1 MSDDLRLAA
10 TLCLFRDGV
19 DGLEVLLMRRHG
31 RAGFMADAWVFPGG
45 VVEAQDHDAS
55 WARHLLG
62 ADGLSDERRACVV
75 AALRECVEEA
85 GLWLAR
91 HDGQPVSL
99 ASETQRARFD
109 VLRRQVDGGERTLLE
124 VADADDLTFD
134 AAELRRFAWWV
145 TPTVES
151 RRYDTH
157 FYAALAP
164 AEQRADHDGRELTD
178 AAWLTPSTAI
188 ARWESGEIM
197 LAPPTWMVLRELV
210 DMPDAVAAMA
220 WARAAVPRRIEP
232 VITMRDE
239 GPLLLL
245 AGHAEHPVSEVPAGE
260 ATCVLLV
267 PPYRVLSSA
276 P

>member
-1 MSDDLRLAA
+1 MSDAIRLAA
-10 TLCLFRDGV
+10 TLCLFRDGG
-19 DGLEVLLMRRHG
+19 DGLEVLLMRRSG

-45 VVEAQDHDAS
+45 VVDEADHDPR
-55 WARHLLG
+55 WTRRLLG

-91 HDGQPVSL
+91 RGDVPITL
-99 ASETQRARFD
+99 AAEVDRAHFD
-109 VLRRQVDGGERTLLE
+109 ALRRQVDGGERTLLDI
-124 VADADDLTFD
+124 ADADDLTFD

-145 TPTVES
+145 TPAVES

-164 AEQRADHDGRELTD
+164 PEQRADHDGRELTD
-178 AAWLTPSTAI
+178 AAWMTPTTAI
-188 ARWESGEIM
+188 ARWEAGEIM

-210 DMPDAVAAMA
+210 AMPDAAAAMT
-220 WARAAVPRRIEP
+220 WARAAIPRRLEP
-232 VITMRDE
+232 IITLGED

-245 AGHAEHPVSEVPAGE
+245 PGHAEHPDASTVPGE

-267 PPYRVLSSA
+267 PPYRVLSTA